1 MDTTSPATPATSTE
15 SPLPTLILGCG
26 NLLFSDDGAG
36 LRLLNRLAVECDLA
50 QARFVNAG
58 SVNFDMLSYVE
69 SATAMLVVG
78 AADLREAAG
87 TVAIFEG
94 ADMDAFLSG
103 FRRRTA
109 HELGLAN
116 LMDVARLL
124 RRLPTRRALLAIQ
137 PGQVER
143 SNALSAP
150 VDAALPLALQRA
162 QELLRRW
169 HGT

>member
-36 LRLLNRLAVECDLA
+36 LLLLNRLAVECDLA

-58 SVNFDMLSYVE
+58 SVNFDMFSYVE

-124 RRLPTRRALLAIQ
+124 RRLPARRALLAIQ

-143 SNALSAP
+143 SSALSAP
-150 VDAALPLALQRA
+150 VDAALPLALERA

>member
-1 MDTTSPATPATSTE
+1 MDTTSPATPAATSE
-15 SPLPTLILGCG
+15 FSLPTLILGCG

-36 LRLLNRLAVECDLA
+36 LRLLNRLAVESDPA
-50 QARFVNAG
+50 HARFVNAG
-58 SVNFDMLSYVE
+58 TVTFDVFSDIE

-78 AADLREAAG
+78 AANLREAPG

-94 ADMDAFLSG
+94 SDMDAFLSG
-103 FRRRTA
+103 YRRRTA

-124 RRLPTRRALLAIQ
+124 RRLPPRRALLAIQ
-137 PGQVER
+137 PGRIDR
-143 SNALSAP
+143 SSALSAP

-162 QELLRRW
+162 NELLRRW
-169 HGT
+169 RGP